1 MNIHT
6 QMIRLVGILLVSLCP
21 IVVSLYI
28 YISANKRI
36 KSLNKARVNLEKI
49 LSLLSIKSG
58 EFNDFD
64 YSFLNEIESFQTVT
78 FETNEEDFKKISNEE
93 IESSSDDTLNND
105 NNKINSEDD
114 MNITTIP
121 NGQIDALHSYVDNH
135 ISSSTTPEEYA
146 DVEANLNNYFNR
158 LYNQYNDSVVAQL
171 ESDVKEHL
179 KKNME
184 FNLNRA

>member
-64 YSFLNEIESFQTVT
+64 YSFLNEIESLQLST
-78 FETNEEDFKKISNEE
+78 FLDGLTTSN
-93 IESSSDDTLNND
+93 SSL
-105 NNKINSEDD
+105 I
-114 MNITTIP
+114 
-121 NGQIDALHSYVDNH
+121 ID
-135 ISSSTTPEEYA
+135 EC
-146 DVEANLNNYFNR
+146 NR
-158 LYNQYNDSVVAQL
+158 LIKDFLEKEKNERNDFLQKGKIIVSTGATIGITVFIL
-171 ESDVKEHL
+171 L
-179 KKNME
+179 I
-184 FNLNRA
+184 

>member
-64 YSFLNEIESFQTVT
+64 YSFLNEIESLQLNT
-78 FETNEEDFKKISNEE
+78 FFDGLTTSNSSLIINEC
-93 IESSSDDTLNND
+93 
-105 NNKINSEDD
+105 
-114 MNITTIP
+114 
-121 NGQIDALHSYVDNH
+121 
-135 ISSSTTPEEYA
+135 
-146 DVEANLNNYFNR
+146 NR
-158 LYNQYNDSVVAQL
+158 LIKDFLEKEKNERNDFLQKGKIIVSTGATIGITVFIL
-171 ESDVKEHL
+171 L
-179 KKNME
+179 I
-184 FNLNRA
+184 

>member
-64 YSFLNEIESFQTVT
+64 YSFLNEIESLQLST
-78 FETNEEDFKKISNEE
+78 FFDGLTTSN
-93 IESSSDDTLNND
+93 SSL
-105 NNKINSEDD
+105 I
-114 MNITTIP
+114 
-121 NGQIDALHSYVDNH
+121 ID
-135 ISSSTTPEEYA
+135 EC
-146 DVEANLNNYFNR
+146 NR
-158 LYNQYNDSVVAQL
+158 LIKDFLEKEKNERNDFLQKGKIIVSTGATIGITVFIL
-171 ESDVKEHL
+171 L
-179 KKNME
+179 I
-184 FNLNRA
+184 

>member
-58 EFNDFD
+58 EFNDFE
-64 YSFLNEIESFQTVT
+64 YSFLNEIESLQLST
-78 FETNEEDFKKISNEE
+78 FFDGLTTSN
-93 IESSSDDTLNND
+93 SSL
-105 NNKINSEDD
+105 
-114 MNITTIP
+114 IT
-121 NGQIDALHSYVDNH
+121 D
-135 ISSSTTPEEYA
+135 EC
-146 DVEANLNNYFNR
+146 NR
-158 LYNQYNDSVVAQL
+158 LIKDFLEKEKNERNDFLQKGKIIVSTGATIGITVFIL
-171 ESDVKEHL
+171 L
-179 KKNME
+179 I
-184 FNLNRA
+184 

>member
-64 YSFLNEIESFQTVT
+64 YSFLNEIESLQLSAFFDGLTT
-78 FETNEEDFKKISNEE
+78 SN
-93 IESSSDDTLNND
+93 SSL
-105 NNKINSEDD
+105 I
-114 MNITTIP
+114 
-121 NGQIDALHSYVDNH
+121 ID
-135 ISSSTTPEEYA
+135 EC
-146 DVEANLNNYFNR
+146 NR
-158 LYNQYNDSVVAQL
+158 LIKDFLEKEKNERNDFLQKGKIIVSTGATIGITVFIL
-171 ESDVKEHL
+171 L
-179 KKNME
+179 I
-184 FNLNRA
+184 

>member
-28 YISANKRI
+28 YISENKRI

-64 YSFLNEIESFQTVT
+64 YSFLNEIESLQLST
-78 FETNEEDFKKISNEE
+78 FFDGLTTSN
-93 IESSSDDTLNND
+93 SSL
-105 NNKINSEDD
+105 I
-114 MNITTIP
+114 
-121 NGQIDALHSYVDNH
+121 ID
-135 ISSSTTPEEYA
+135 EC
-146 DVEANLNNYFNR
+146 NR
-158 LYNQYNDSVVAQL
+158 LIKDFLEKEKNEHNDFLQKGKIIVSTGATIGITVFIL
-171 ESDVKEHL
+171 L
-179 KKNME
+179 I
-184 FNLNRA
+184 

>member
-64 YSFLNEIESFQTVT
+64 YSFLNEIESLQLNT
-78 FETNEEDFKKISNEE
+78 FFDGLTTSN
-93 IESSSDDTLNND
+93 SSL
-105 NNKINSEDD
+105 I
-114 MNITTIP
+114 
-121 NGQIDALHSYVDNH
+121 ID
-135 ISSSTTPEEYA
+135 EC
-146 DVEANLNNYFNR
+146 NR
-158 LYNQYNDSVVAQL
+158 LIKDFLEKEKNERNDFLQKGKIIVSTGATIGITVFIL
-171 ESDVKEHL
+171 L
-179 KKNME
+179 I
-184 FNLNRA
+184 

>member
-64 YSFLNEIESFQTVT
+64 YSFLNEIESLQLST
-78 FETNEEDFKKISNEE
+78 FFDGLTTSN
-93 IESSSDDTLNND
+93 SSL
-105 NNKINSEDD
+105 I
-114 MNITTIP
+114 
-121 NGQIDALHSYVDNH
+121 ID
-135 ISSSTTPEEYA
+135 EC
-146 DVEANLNNYFNR
+146 NR
-158 LYNQYNDSVVAQL
+158 LVKDFLEKEKNERNDFLQKGKIIVSTGATIGITVFIL
-171 ESDVKEHL
+171 L
-179 KKNME
+179 I
-184 FNLNRA
+184 

>member
-21 IVVSLYI
+21 IVVSVYI

-64 YSFLNEIESFQTVT
+64 YSFLNEIESLQLST
-78 FETNEEDFKKISNEE
+78 FFDGLTTSNSSLIINEC
-93 IESSSDDTLNND
+93 
-105 NNKINSEDD
+105 
-114 MNITTIP
+114 
-121 NGQIDALHSYVDNH
+121 
-135 ISSSTTPEEYA
+135 
-146 DVEANLNNYFNR
+146 NR
-158 LYNQYNDSVVAQL
+158 LIKDFLEKEKNERNDFLQKGKIIVSTGATIGITVFIL
-171 ESDVKEHL
+171 L
-179 KKNME
+179 I
-184 FNLNRA
+184 

>member
-64 YSFLNEIESFQTVT
+64 YSFLNEIESLQLST
-78 FETNEEDFKKISNEE
+78 FFDGLTTSNSSLIINEC
-93 IESSSDDTLNND
+93 
-105 NNKINSEDD
+105 
-114 MNITTIP
+114 
-121 NGQIDALHSYVDNH
+121 
-135 ISSSTTPEEYA
+135 
-146 DVEANLNNYFNR
+146 NR
-158 LYNQYNDSVVAQL
+158 LIKDFLEKEKNERNDFLQKGKIIVSTGATIGITVFIL
-171 ESDVKEHL
+171 L
-179 KKNME
+179 I
-184 FNLNRA
+184 

>member
-64 YSFLNEIESFQTVT
+64 YSFLNEIESLQLST
-78 FETNEEDFKKISNEE
+78 FFDGLTTSNSSLIINEC
-93 IESSSDDTLNND
+93 
-105 NNKINSEDD
+105 
-114 MNITTIP
+114 
-121 NGQIDALHSYVDNH
+121 
-135 ISSSTTPEEYA
+135 
-146 DVEANLNNYFNR
+146 NR
-158 LYNQYNDSVVAQL
+158 LIKDFL
-171 ESDVKEHL
+171 EKE
-179 KKNME
+179 KNE
-184 FNLNRA
+184 RKIFFACFLPFYPL